1 MRPNLAGLFFVS
13 LILLIGLLML
23 TSVHM
28 EIYFAYSFKLLDIYS
43 PFGIGIGK
51 GVRGAI
57 LESGHYNLPLAYSIP
72 TYTLWVN
79 PKETSQKGQYLLM
92 AYRLGIISPSASH
105 EEKENAIRQIA
116 RILETGSVPPTM
128 PLKVRYIP
136 YKYWWV
142 DDTQERLYPHHTAT
156 YTLAAHVIGFTT
168 PDGRGIDGLELYAN
182 DILKAPYVPYS
193 SFLAR
198 HPDIALKTTID
209 LGIQYKLETV
219 LDKVNSEIKPMSMW
233 AVVMTPT
240 GAIRGLA
247 VRPSTRLDINRTPLY
262 NPVIS
267 GRYEMGSVLKPLTL
281 MWAMEKI
288 GLKLT
293 DTFDDTGSIKVGKYI
308 IKSVIPAGKNATVL
322 KGLKLS
328 SNVVFAQIALK
339 LGYKNYIEEA
349 HRFGLDTP
357 TGIELPGEVA
367 GILPPQGDV
376 YLAVSGFGY
385 GIYITPIELLRAYTP
400 IATGGF
406 LYNPTLVEG
415 VYVGGKYIKAPHRK
429 PIRVISEDV
438 ANTVRHVLWEVVKDD
453 IKRARIKTEE
463 GEIPVAGKTGTAE
476 IAIGG
481 HYSDK
486 DRLFTFI
493 GMFPADKPRYIVLV
507 SVYRPQK
514 LPKGVRF
521 ASQVAAPI
529 FREIASFIVKRDGIL
544 PPSSGK

>member
-1 MRPNLAGLFFVS
+1 
-13 LILLIGLLML
+13 
-23 TSVHM
+23 
-28 EIYFAYSFKLLDIYS
+28 
-43 PFGIGIGK
+43 
-51 GVRGAI
+51 
-57 LESGHYNLPLAYSIP
+57 
-72 TYTLWVN
+72 
-79 PKETSQKGQYLLM
+79 M

-116 RILETGSVPPTM
+116 HLVETGSVPPNI
-128 PLKVRYIP
+128 PIKVRYTS

-142 DDTQERLYPHHTAT
+142 DDTQERMYPHHTAT

-168 PDGRGIDGLELYAN
+168 PEGTGIDGLELYAN
-182 DILKAPYVPYS
+182 DILKAPYIPYK
-193 SFLAR
+193 SFLTR
-198 HPDIALKTTID
+198 HPDAALKTTID

-219 LDKVNSEIKPMSMW
+219 LDKVNSEIKPMSAW

-247 VRPSTRLDINRTPLY
+247 VRPSTRLDTHRKPLY
-262 NPVIS
+262 NPVVS

-293 DTFDDTGSIKVGKYI
+293 DTFDDTGSFRIDKYV

-328 SNVVFAQIALK
+328 SNVIFAQIALK

-349 HRFGLDTP
+349 HRFGLDSP

-385 GIYITPIELLRAYTP
+385 GIYITPIELLRAYTT
-400 IATGGF
+400 IATDGL

-415 VYVGGKYIKAPHRK
+415 VYVGTKYIKAPHRK
-429 PIRVISEDV
+429 PIRVISKGV
-438 ANTVRHVLWEVVKDD
+438 ANTVRHALWEVVKDD
-453 IKRARIKTEE
+453 ISRARIKTKE
-463 GEIPVAGKTGTAE
+463 GEIRVAGKTGTAE
-476 IAIGG
+476 IAMGG
-481 HYSDK
+481 QYSEK

-493 GMFPADKPRYIVLV
+493 GMFPVDKPKYIVLV

-529 FREIASFIVKRDGIL
+529 FREIASFIVKREGIL
-544 PPSSGK
+544 PLSAGE